1 MAWYKSGTVSVTS
14 GSAVVTGSGTAWV
27 ANVKAGHGFIGPDR
41 FTYEI
46 LSVNSNTQLTLAE
59 PYASASTSGAAY
71 KIVPTQGIVQTLA
84 TAAQTLINDFAAV
97 RDGAGA
103 GQFGDGNVST
113 PGVRF
118 TSDPDTGF
126 YRPGTNSIGVALAGS
141 DRLRVTTTGLGI
153 GTTAPLHPLHVASA
167 NPALMLDE
175 TDAPAD
181 SKRWRFLAGGGS
193 FGLGVVNDANDTVDN
208 AYVIGRTGAAVA
220 SHSFRV
226 SGGIQGI
233 QIDSTGNVGMGLAAQ
248 VRLHV
253 AASGTGAKVRIQ
265 STSNGTTDLTQ
276 DGVGLE
282 LVAADANTTNKYMP
296 AIKFGSTDAQFTTT
310 NPKFGA
316 VIAAEAAEAFN
327 GDTTGGMALSFL
339 TAPTAA
345 GGNTAAG
352 VLLEA
357 LRLDA
362 SQNAIWKANTAAP
375 SLTANQTMVFSL
387 TTNTNLRV
395 SVRGTD
401 GVTRVANLTLA

>member
-14 GSAVVTGSGTAWV
+14 GSPTVTGSGTSWV

-46 LSVNSNTQLTLAE
+46 LSVDSNTQLTLAE

-103 GQFGDGNVST
+103 GQFGDGSVSS

-118 TSDPDTGF
+118 TADPDTGF

-153 GTTAPLHPLHVASA
+153 GTTAPLNTLHLAST
-167 NPALMLDE
+167 NPVLLWDE
-175 TDAPAD
+175 TDAAGD
-181 SKRWRFLAGGGS
+181 NRKWRAYVGSGS
-193 FGLGVVNDANDTVDN
+193 FVIGTTNDANDTAAI
-208 AYVIGRTGAAVA
+208 AYRITRTGTTVTG
-220 SHSFRV
+220 HSFLV
-226 SGGIQGI
+226 GGV
-233 QIDSTGNVGMGLAAQ
+233 TGMQMNATADMGLGVVPQ

-253 AASGTGAKVRIQ
+253 QASGTAAKFRVQ
-265 STSNGTTDLTQ
+265 STSVGSPDLTQ
-276 DGVGLE
+276 DGAGIE

-296 AIKFGSTDAQFTTT
+296 AIKFGSTDGQLTTT

-316 VIAAEAAEAFN
+316 VIAAEAAEGFN

-345 GGNTAAG
+345 GGNTSAG

-375 SLTANQTMVFSL
+375 SLTVNQTMVFSL